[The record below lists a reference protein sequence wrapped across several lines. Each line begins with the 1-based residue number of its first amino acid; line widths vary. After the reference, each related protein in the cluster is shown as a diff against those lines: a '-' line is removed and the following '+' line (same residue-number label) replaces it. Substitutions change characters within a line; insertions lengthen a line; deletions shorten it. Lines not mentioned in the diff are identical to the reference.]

1 MSNRLNKERQA
12 ELEPKR
18 MEYAIEK
25 LGELSI
31 AAVDIDGK
39 ELQFEW
45 RGNTIRLFVYS
56 GWYQGA
62 GITPGRGIKEL
73 IKVLKAQKNAV
84 ICTCGATMVKR
95 KNSKDGSQFYGC
107 SAYPKCKHT
116 KPLKKLI

>member
-1 MSNRLNKERQA
+1 MDVERQK

-25 LGELSI
+25 LGELGI

-45 RGNTIRLFVYS
+45 RGNMIRVFAYS
-56 GWYQGA
+56 GWYQGH
-62 GITPGRGIKEL
+62 GITPGRGINEL

-84 ICTCGATMVKR
+84 VCTCGAVMVKR
-95 KNSKDGSQFYGC
+95 KNRQDGSQFYGC
-107 SAYPKCKHT
+107 SAYPKCKNT
-116 KPLKKLI
+116 KPIKL